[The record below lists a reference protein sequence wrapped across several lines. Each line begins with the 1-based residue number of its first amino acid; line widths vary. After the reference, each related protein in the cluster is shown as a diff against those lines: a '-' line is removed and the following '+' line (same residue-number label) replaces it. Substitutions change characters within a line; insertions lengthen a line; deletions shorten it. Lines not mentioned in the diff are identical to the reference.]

1 MARSERPSEVN
12 LLINNY
18 QTQENTSAGWWDE
31 RCRAHKSGANSVEE
45 KEKKTCGLLISV
57 KSCDKNT
64 PTSMVFPENGWER
77 ESINSAWKNNFALAV
92 QTCQFYPHIWSDLYS
107 IYSPYLPYLFIYLSL
122 LLTLSIFYHSN
133 TLLSGRQR
141 SSFSFHLN
149 KYIRRHIRTK
159 QTTISASMCALC
171 CRGLDHRLVH

>member
-31 RCRAHKSGANSVEE
+31 RCSAHKSGANSVQE

-57 KSCDKNT
+57 KSCDKHT
-64 PTSMVFPENGWER
+64 KTSTVFPENGWGR

-107 IYSPYLPYLFIYLSL
+107 IYSPFLPYLFIYLSL
-122 LLTLSIFYHSN
+122 FPTYEHFISLQYP
-133 TLLSGRQR
+133 LSGCEA
-141 SSFSFHLN
+141 
-149 KYIRRHIRTK
+149 
-159 QTTISASMCALC
+159 ASPST
-171 CRGLDHRLVH
+171 